1 MTDPANPVEL
11 AQALIRCK
19 SVTPDEG
26 GALTLIGKLLGDA
39 GFRTHLETF
48 SEPGADDVSNLYAR
62 IGTTEPVLV
71 LAGHTDVVPPGASD
85 LWTLPPFAGE
95 IRDGVLYGRG
105 AVDMKGGVAAMVA
118 AALRYLAEGNGTT
131 RGSIAF
137 LLTGDEEGAAV
148 NGTAK
153 LLEWTR
159 AKGEKFDH
167 CLLAEPSSRE
177 RTGDEIKI
185 GRRGSL
191 SGIVT
196 IHGKQGHVAYP
207 HNADNPL
214 KRLMPVM
221 TALLQPVDYGTA
233 SFERSNLEITSVD
246 TGNETVN
253 VIPAKVAVRFNIR
266 FGDAHTLDSLKT
278 LITERVERAANGT
291 RYDLSFLPNPSSSF
305 LTSPGPFLDL
315 VTAAVQ
321 DETGEKPKLSTGG
334 GTSDARFIKDFC
346 PVIELGPVN
355 ATMHQVDERIALAD
369 LEAVSRIY
377 QNVLTRYFDTY
388 AKLPDE
394 EPAAIVAA
402 AAALPEPALPEPEE
416 VTEPESSVPEL
427 EIEEPETAE
436 SETAESET
444 AEAEEVEPETLEPET
459 DAPEAEEA
467 GAEEVEAGTAD
478 TSSGD
483 EPDALERD
491 DDDAARP
498 DDVHM
503 AESEADDT
511 PEPPPHAISIEAD
524 LEAALEAELN
534 LGGTEAREDMELAK
548 FEDALRQADDAPD
561 ERENEREK
569 SHLDSA
575 EELIDS
581 VIDTDKV

>member
-26 GALTLIGKLLGDA
+26 GALTLVGKLLGDA

-118 AALRYLAEGNGTT
+118 AALRYLAEGGGTT

-278 LITERVERAANGT
+278 LITERIERAANGT

-369 LEAVSRIY
+369 LEAVTRIY

-394 EPAAIVAA
+394 EPAAIAA
-402 AAALPEPALPEPEE
+402 AAALPEPAIPEPEE
-416 VTEPESSVPEL
+416 VPEPDPSVPEP

-436 SETAESET
+436 SETAE
-444 AEAEEVEPETLEPET
+444 AEAVEPEA
-459 DAPEAEEA
+459 DAPEPEQTEA
-467 GAEEVEAGTAD
+467 DTAD

-483 EPDALERD
+483 EPDTSERD
-491 DDDAARP
+491 DDAPPP
-498 DDVHM
+498 DDVHI

-561 ERENEREK
+561 EREK

-581 VIDTDKV
+581 VIDADKV